1 MSLEKNELEPG
12 LTDLLADRG
21 YWPARAA
28 RLMDEGRY
36 ADAVALC
43 KEQLLTDLHTT
54 AGRAM
59 YGLALYRAEQF
70 ESAAE
75 QFYVL
80 LSRDPDHLVALKY
93 LGDIK
98 FAAGDELAALTY
110 YHRIQQLDPYG
121 AGLACDLSPR
131 SGERTRTITLI
142 RPGEESARPERS
154 RTIPFYTETMGDLY
168 LDQGH
173 PRLAAEV
180 YRTIYEHNASPRLA
194 EKLGRA
200 EKLMSRKER

>member
-1 MSLEKNELEPG
+1 MSLEKDELEPG
-12 LTDLLADRG
+12 LTDRLADSG

-28 RLMDEGRY
+28 RLLDEGRF

-43 KEQLLTDLHTT
+43 REQLVTDPNTT
-54 AGRAM
+54 AGRAV
-59 YGLALYRAEQF
+59 YGTALFRAEQY
-70 ESAAE
+70 EAAAE

-98 FAAGDELAALTY
+98 FAANDEVAAMTY
-110 YHRIQQLDPYG
+110 YHRIQHLDPHG
-121 AGLACDLSPR
+121 AGLACDLAPR
-131 SGERTRTITLI
+131 SGERTRTITLT
-142 RPGEESARPERS
+142 RPGEESTRGERS
-154 RTIPFYTETMGDLY
+154 RQIPFFTETMGDLY
-168 LDQGH
+168 LNQGH

-180 YRTIYEHNASPRLA
+180 YRTIYEQNANPRLA